1 MEAAR
6 GLRPDHPAYEALL
19 NCFERALVTMHK
31 MPRIWEM
38 LLGLLHSLKLLTR
51 ARRCCDRAL
60 CSLPITQHTR
70 VWNHYLSLVRQPH
83 VPAQTA
89 LKVYRR
95 YLQLEPGH
103 AEEYIEFLKARGLWN
118 EAAVKLADLVNDD
131 RYASS
136 VEPELGHTIVPDSP
150 SVCCPA
156 TTRLH
161 RASAVLR

>member
-1 MEAAR
+1 VEAVR
-6 GLRPDHPAYEALL
+6 GLRPDHPAYDAVL

-38 LLGLLHSLKLLTR
+38 LLGLLHSLKLVTR

-70 VWNHYLSLVRQPH
+70 VWNHYLSLVRQPY

-89 LKVYRR
+89 LQVYRR

-103 AEEYIEFLKARGLWN
+103 AEEYIEFLKARGHWN
-118 EAAVKLADLVNDD
+118 EAAIKLADLVNDD
-131 RYASS
+131 R
-136 VEPELGHTIVPDSP
+136 
-150 SVCCPA
+150 
-156 TTRLH
+156 
-161 RASAVLR
+161 